1 MSNILSGAGGN
12 RNPVGIQSRAQT
24 QNQIIKS
31 KKAGF
36 RATDYFSFPSDLS
49 ADYCFHMAMVD
60 FEYNSSGQGGSGSAG
75 AGEGVGISGGGTGSQ
90 VRTRTETI
98 KRHYHL
104 PVPNQM
110 QDNQG
115 VDYST
120 VELGA
125 VVGKVAGAIEDVVK
139 DLGTAT
145 DAEQA
150 GSIVGRAIGQGVK
163 QISNANKADAAAIIQ
178 AAIGTNAFPRLAG
191 IGGALLGQVP
201 NPHVTAFFK
210 GVKLKNYSFSWQL
223 WPQSAEET
231 LTIEKMINTL
241 KRDILPERGTGNLG
255 LSLKYPKEAH
265 CRIHTLNGNQSHI
278 NFKPAFITDVN
289 VDYAPQGPAF
299 LENGHPAGV
308 GLTINLQETS
318 IWLSNDY
325 PKDGL
330 RLSEGAQS
338 AAPLASLR
346 PSGGGFGGAPGG

>member
-12 RNPVGIQSRAQT
+12 RNPIGIQSRAQT
-24 QNQIIKS
+24 QNQIIKA

-36 RATDYFSFPSDLS
+36 RATDQGFSFPSDLS
-49 ADYCFHMAMVD
+49 ADYCFHMAMVE

-75 AGEGVGISGGGTGSQ
+75 AGEGVGISGGSTGTQG
-90 VRTRTETI
+90 RTRTETV
-98 KRHYHL
+98 KRHYFL

-125 VVGKVAGAIEDVVK
+125 IVGKVAGKIEDVVNN
-139 DLGTAT
+139 LGAAT

-163 QISNANKADAAAIIQ
+163 TISNASPADAGAIIQ
-178 AAIGTNAFPRLAG
+178 SALSPSARLSG

-241 KRDILPERGTGNLG
+241 KKDILPERGTGNLG

-265 CRIHTLNGNQSHI
+265 CSIHTLNGNQSHI

-325 PKDGL
+325 DDGL
-330 RLSEGAQS
+330 RLSEGAQR
-338 AAPLASLR
+338 AER
-346 PSGGGFGGAPGG
+346 QFEGGAFRGLDSVT

>member
-36 RATDYFSFPSDLS
+36 RSTDQGFSFPSDLS

-60 FEYNSSGQGGSGSAG
+60 FEYNSSGQGGT
-75 AGEGVGISGGGTGSQ
+75 GGGGELDIGATDSRS
-90 VRTRTETI
+90 RTRTETV
-98 KRHYHL
+98 KRHYFL

-125 VVGKVAGAIEDVVK
+125 VVGKVSGAIEDVVK

-178 AAIGTNAFPRLAG
+178 AAVGTNAFPRLAG
-191 IGGALLGQVP
+191 IGGAILGQVP

-210 GVKLKNYSFSWQL
+210 GVKLKNYSFGWQL

-241 KRDILPERGTGNLG
+241 KKDILPERGSGNLG

-325 PKDGL
+325 PDDGL

-338 AAPLASLR
+338 AADQFND
-346 PSGGGFGGAPGG
+346 SGAFRGFDQQT